1 MPKFMSRLRNITLTR
16 CTGTILLQAHGHR
29 GVYKSDSWVTATA
42 IGGLDRDHT
51 ILANST
57 VQWNLG
63 EFKIRSHFFPVV
75 NGSADYTAQRCL
87 GSVRIELVSDSCA
100 GPCICSDAM
109 SSFQDSERD
118 WNGVR
123 QKVVNRA
130 VNDISVDDREFVI
143 SHPIADIS
151 SAIDGVLD
159 QD

>member
-1 MPKFMSRLRNITLTR
+1 
-16 CTGTILLQAHGHR
+16 
-29 GVYKSDSWVTATA
+29 
-42 IGGLDRDHT
+42 
-51 ILANST
+51 
-57 VQWNLG
+57 
-63 EFKIRSHFFPVV
+63 
-75 NGSADYTAQRCL
+75 
-87 GSVRIELVSDSCA
+87 
-100 GPCICSDAM
+100 M